1 MGISIPTELRGC
13 LRADTAAATANRGM
27 VRPAYF
33 ARTLRCYPRLAVN
46 RILIKGEFTMLRI
59 TTLRA
64 IGAMLQTVGAATG
77 TAQSLVSPAGSCDHP
92 ITISA
97 TDDAVL
103 RDAFNNAK
111 GSVRLVFLIDPICPT
126 CLRGLK
132 DLDTDVLLPHASDT
146 TLQTIVINTPVLG
159 ATEEDTANTCSI
171 VHSAQVT
178 EYWDPNQ
185 ELGTLF
191 AKALGMKNGDKEI
204 YAWDVWLI
212 YGPNAEWIGAVP
224 PKADFLMHQLPD
236 LMGRDGFPFLR
247 ASVFAAEVEK
257 QLKSLGHA
265 PTAKFSP

>member
-1 MGISIPTELRGC
+1 
-13 LRADTAAATANRGM
+13 
-27 VRPAYF
+27 
-33 ARTLRCYPRLAVN
+33 
-46 RILIKGEFTMLRI
+46 MLRI

-64 IGAMLQTVGAATG
+64 IGAMLLTVGTTSG

-97 TDDAVL
+97 KDDAAL
-103 RDAFNNAK
+103 RDAFNRGK

-132 DLDTDVLLPHASDT
+132 DLDTDVLSPHASDK
-146 TLQTIVINTPVLG
+146 TLQTLVINTPVLG
-159 ATEEDTANTCSI
+159 ATEKDTANTCSI
-171 VHSAQVT
+171 VHNGHVT
-178 EYWDPNQ
+178 QYWDPNQ

-191 AKALGMKNGDKEI
+191 ANALGMKFDDKVI

-212 YGPNAEWIGAVP
+212 YGPNAEWTGAIP

-247 ASVFAAEVEK
+247 APVFAAEVEK
-257 QLKSLGHA
+257 QLKSLEHA
-265 PTAKFSP
+265 PSAGKSKP